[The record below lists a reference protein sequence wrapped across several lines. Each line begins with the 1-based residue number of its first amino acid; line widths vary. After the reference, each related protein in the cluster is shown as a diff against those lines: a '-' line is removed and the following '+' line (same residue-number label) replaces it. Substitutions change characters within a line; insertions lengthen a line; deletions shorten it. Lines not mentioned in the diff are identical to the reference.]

1 MRRHECEGV
10 GVVDTDPDTLEDKST
25 PVPVNRT
32 MAQVQRIES
41 SSDHSNTQ
49 KKLLIVV
56 TYTEEDVKRV
66 K

>member
-41 SSDHSNTQ
+41 SSDHSNT
-49 KKLLIVV
+49 
-56 TYTEEDVKRV
+56 
-66 K
+66 